1 MGLAVVSLIILV
13 ISGVVAGLVLARA
26 FGAAAAR
33 NEKRPGGEQEGEKL
47 EQTGSSAAEDHGKSG
62 VNKRQTRLFFGGAAA
77 VVGIVLGLAGAV
89 SAFSEATLMNAVPAT
104 SLGMVLGVV
113 GYSLGSRRLG
123 GLASVL
129 SVVALLF
136 GMMVSQGVV
145 PGVEPSDHSMPGK
158 EPRAESRS

>member
-47 EQTGSSAAEDHGKSG
+47 EQTGCAAEDHGKSG